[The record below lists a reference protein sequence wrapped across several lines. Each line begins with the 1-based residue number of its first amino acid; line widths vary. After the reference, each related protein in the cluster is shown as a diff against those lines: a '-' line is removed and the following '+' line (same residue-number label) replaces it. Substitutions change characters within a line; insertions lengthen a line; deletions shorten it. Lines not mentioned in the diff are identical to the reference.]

1 MVEGVKSSVY
11 LQVSEIHTAC
21 SGMSE
26 LMVVRVLHDTLTY

>member
-21 SGMSE
+21 SGVSE
-26 LMVVRVLHDTLTY
+26 LMVVRVLLV